1 MTVDPSPVARKLDL
15 VRDRIAGAGG
25 DPERVSVLAVTKGF
39 GIGAPRAALAA
50 GLADLGENYAQE
62 LIEKATALAGE
73 APAPAW
79 HFIGGLQS
87 NKVRLLA
94 DHVAC
99 WQSVDRASL
108 VRELAKRAPGAT
120 IHIQVNAT
128 AEPQKSGCPPDE
140 VGDLVARATEAGLV
154 VDGLMT
160 IGVDGDDAATARA
173 FDSVAATVADL
184 GLRHASMGMSADLEL
199 AVRAGSTMVRL
210 GTALFGTR
218 PRRSDAAVRD

>member
-1 MTVDPSPVARKLDL
+1 MTIETETVLANLER
-15 VRDRIAGAGG
+15 VRERIAAAGG
-25 DPERVSVLAVTKGF
+25 DADHLTVLAVTKGF
-39 GIGAPRAALAA
+39 GADAPRAALAA
-50 GLADLGENYAQE
+50 GIPDLGENYAQE
-62 LIEKATALAGE
+62 LIEKATALAEE

-128 AEPQKSGCPPDE
+128 AEPQKSGCPVGE

-160 IGVDGDDAATARA
+160 IGVDGDDVATARA
-173 FDSVAATVADL
+173 FDRVAAMVADL
-184 GLRHASMGMSADLEL
+184 GLRRASMGMTADLEL